1 MILHMADSVSALHAV
16 DGSYKSCHGSCSW
29 DDAAPHR
36 PACKVKLLEVWLMR
50 RTLMIFLT
58 CSGGMSSFAG
68 ST

>member
-36 PACKVKLLEVWLMR
+36 PACKVKLLEVWLR
-50 RTLMIFLT
+50 DVP
-58 CSGGMSSFAG
+58 
-68 ST
+68 